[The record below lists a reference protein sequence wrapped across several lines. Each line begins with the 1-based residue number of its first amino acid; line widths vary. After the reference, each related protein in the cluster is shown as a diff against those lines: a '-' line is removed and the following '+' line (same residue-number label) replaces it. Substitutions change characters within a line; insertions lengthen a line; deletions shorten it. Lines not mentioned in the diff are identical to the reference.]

1 MQGKTL
7 GLPVP
12 EQVGLQISDSNVRA
26 MEVRKVA
33 ASRRRAFFPART
45 SLAALLLG
53 ALLAPT
59 GTNAQNSLGIPSN
72 GSQPPITINSC
83 GPSIVKPSP
92 FATATP
98 NPFQQLFQP
107 ATSTGM
113 HIVFTNESDK
123 VADLV
128 NFEVRSNGV
137 QFVIRD
143 VGTFSPGISI
153 DHSYRNGAGQAFILP
168 AFIPPDVTCRVAS
181 VRFTDQSVWPSPA
194 SIAPRG
200 RRSRSE
206 LTANPSTVIVP
217 GGADSV
223 LVMISS
229 ADPVAGISESDN
241 CGGIA
246 AVFVSAT
253 AQTSAVYS
261 IKPIGSGSC
270 TASFVDEAGRKI
282 DVPINVQ

>member
-1 MQGKTL
+1 
-7 GLPVP
+7 
-12 EQVGLQISDSNVRA
+12 
-26 MEVRKVA
+26 MEARTA
-33 ASRRRAFFPART
+33 AGSRRRWIFLAQA
-45 SLAALLLG
+45 SLAALFLNSILTP
-53 ALLAPT
+53 APT
-59 GTNAQNSLGIPSN
+59 DAQNSLGIPTN
-72 GSQPPITINSC
+72 GSQPPISINSC

-98 NPFQQLFQP
+98 NAFQQLFQP

-181 VRFTDQSVWPSPA
+181 VRFTDQSVWPAPV

-206 LTANPSTVIVP
+206 LSANPSSVIVP
-217 GGADSV
+217 VGAESV

-241 CGGIA
+241 CANIA

-261 IKPIGSGSC
+261 IKPMGSGTC
-270 TASFVDEAGRKI
+270 TASFVDEAGRSI
-282 DVPINVQ
+282 NVPINVQ